1 MTAIAGRKQVDT
13 DLAATAEECGC
24 APSESERRSFFASR
38 SMTMS
43 RRSALGVGAL
53 SVAALGALGGTYL
66 PRAFAIEG
74 YPSWD
79 DVQAAMANE
88 GAKAGEVAKI
98 EGLIAGLQSR
108 VAETARVAK
117 EMSDAFYVAQQAFFD
132 ASYRADQLQGQAD
145 VQASTA
151 LQAAN
156 KAGRVAAQLYRDGG
170 DDTSLELF
178 FAGSAAS
185 ADNLLSRLGTMDKMV
200 ERNQA
205 VYADAISARDAA
217 QKLTDQAIL
226 ARTERDKLQQE
237 AEAAMRSSQAAAD
250 EAEAALA
257 EQTQYLGTL
266 QAQLAALKDTTA
278 TTVQQYEAGVEAER
292 LARLERERLA
302 RIEADRLAAEA
313 AAASAA
319 AAAAAAAAAN
329 SGGGGGGGG
338 GGSAPAPSGG
348 NGGAV
353 AGNGWARPSSGGR
366 TSGYGYRTQQCGSSY
381 CSSKLHAGVDMATGC
396 GAGIYAASAG
406 TVDYAGGNG
415 GYGNYIRIQHG
426 GGIGT
431 GYAHIMSGGILVR
444 NGQRVS
450 AGQLIAREG
459 NTGNSFGCHLHFE
472 VYVNG
477 STTNPSDFMGARG
490 ISL

>member
-1 MTAIAGRKQVDT
+1 
-13 DLAATAEECGC
+13 
-24 APSESERRSFFASR
+24 
-38 SMTMS
+38 MS
-43 RRSALGVGAL
+43 RRSALGIGAL

-66 PRAFAIEG
+66 PAAFAAG

-88 GAKAGEVAKI
+88 TAKAGEVTKI

-108 VAETARVAK
+108 VAETARIAK

-151 LQAAN
+151 LEAAN

-205 VYADAISARDAA
+205 VYSDAISARDAA
-217 QKLTDQAIL
+217 QKLTDQAIV
-226 ARTERDKLQQE
+226 ARTERDTLQQA
-237 AEAAMRSSQAAAD
+237 AEAAMLSSQAAAD
-250 EAEAALA
+250 DAEAALA
-257 EQTQYLGTL
+257 DQTLYLGTL

-302 RIEADRLAAEA
+302 RVEADRIAAEA
-313 AAASAA
+313 AQAAQ

-338 GGSAPAPSGG
+338 SAPAPSGG
-348 NGGAV
+348 GGGGV
-353 AGNGWARPSSGGR
+353 VVGNGWSRPSSGGR
-366 TSGYGYRTQQCGSSY
+366 TSGFGYRTQQCGASY

-396 GAGIYAASAG
+396 GAGIYAAHAG
-406 TVDYAGGNG
+406 TVDYAGGNS

-426 GGIGT
+426 GGVGT
-431 GYAHIMSGGILVR
+431 GYAHIMNGGILVR
-444 NGQRVS
+444 NGQQVS

-477 STTNPSDFMGARG
+477 RPVNPSDFMGARG